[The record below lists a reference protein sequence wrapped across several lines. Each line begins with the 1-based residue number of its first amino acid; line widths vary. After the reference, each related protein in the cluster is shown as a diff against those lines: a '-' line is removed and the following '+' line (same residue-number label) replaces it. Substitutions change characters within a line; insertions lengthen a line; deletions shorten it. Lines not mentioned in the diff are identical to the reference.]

1 MGKAFLDNM
10 TNNISKVIVGKEETI
25 TFLLTAMIAGGHVLL
40 EDVPGTGKTKLA
52 KSLSK
57 SMNLE
62 FNRIQ
67 FTPDLLPTDI
77 VGLNV
82 YNRASE
88 KFELHK
94 GPVFTNILLADEIN
108 RATPRTQSGL
118 LECMEERQVTIDG
131 TTLKLD
137 NPFFVIATENPIDT
151 TGTFALPQA
160 QMDRFM
166 MRLSMGLP
174 SKDQEINILKRYSMK
189 DALGD
194 ISAVLSADDFANAVD
209 KANEVKVSDAVY
221 EYIAS
226 IVEATRHD
234 NSILAPVSPRGSL
247 ALLHASKA
255 YAYLAG
261 RDYVI
266 PDDVKKLA
274 VPVLAHRIMTGA
286 NSVAAQEETMAKLV
300 GTVTVPTEDFR

>member
-1 MGKAFLDNM
+1 MGKLFLDKM
-10 TNNISKVIVGKEETI
+10 TDNINKVIVGKEETI

-82 YNRASE
+82 YNRATE

-131 TTLKLD
+131 TTLALD
-137 NPFFVIATENPIDT
+137 KPFFVIATENPIDT

-174 SKDQEINILKRYSMK
+174 SKEQEVNILKRYSMK
-189 DALGD
+189 DALED
-194 ISAVLSADDFANAVD
+194 IAAVVSTEDYFKAVD
-209 KANEVKVSDAVY
+209 GANEVKVSDAVY

-226 IVEATRHD
+226 LVEATRHD

-274 VPVLAHRIMTGA
+274 VPVLAHRIMAST
-286 NSVAAQEETMAKLV
+286 NSVAAQEDTMAKLID
-300 GTVTVPTEDFR
+300 TVTVPTEDFR

>member
-189 DALGD
+189 DALED